1 MIAYLKKCFN
11 YALAQTKGNHQLC
24 KSQIEQIV
32 PHAFGEPS
40 MCGEWCR
47 FQSDPDNYKH
57 HSLSKNLSGEEMRK
71 DLDTVFMSFSQ
82 NSEKIAPGGSTK
94 EIESFNNM
102 DAAKA
107 PKRCHFSASSN
118 LLSRIGCAVAQ
129 KNIGNGYVNK
139 INEHLGLSPGRI
151 YLNEAAARD
160 TERKRQR
167 SYSNKKENKL
177 DWLQDSGQVV
187 LVGHNLKVF
196 DFPRLLTAL
205 RAVNL
210 ETEFQH
216 VCFGGIDSLHVMREI
231 HPGMSCYKQEHL
243 FKWRILS
250 T

>member
-1 MIAYLKKCFN
+1 
-11 YALAQTKGNHQLC
+11 
-24 KSQIEQIV
+24 
-32 PHAFGEPS
+32 
-40 MCGEWCR
+40 
-47 FQSDPDNYKH
+47 
-57 HSLSKNLSGEEMRK
+57 
-71 DLDTVFMSFSQ
+71 
-82 NSEKIAPGGSTK
+82 
-94 EIESFNNM
+94 M

-231 HPGMSCYKQEHL
+231 HPGMLCYKQEHL
-243 FKWRILS
+243 FKTLMNGEYSAHNAINDVLSLQKLFEKSQVPLEISCKFFATEWGFQCLAFKDMTDANVTTMDCLSRNRILS
-250 T
+250 K